1 MIDCLSPLTLKH
13 LNETLALKTGW
24 KSIISSRIYARRN
37 MNASIR
43 SGGCGHLKTG
53 KAPSEMATIN
63 SMSPKHPNLWVGFME
78 RISCECWK
86 LEGLKNFWHRNR
98 NDYSSSERLPHDPPT
113 AGLSKG
119 VANSQSRSATALPP
133 IIELKELSIDKAPPK
148 MQSSPVVEYPK
159 ASDNASPTSTTSL
172 KAGIVSSA
180 DTFSSPTRPL
190 TEEDFLA
197 SKRKFEPSYEANIE
211 SFFHDI
217 YVGEAR
223 KMGRPGR

>member
-13 LNETLALKTGW
+13 LNETLALKTRW

-37 MNASIR
+37 MNGSTR
-43 SGGCGHLKTG
+43 SGGCGHIKTG
-53 KAPSEMATIN
+53 KAPSEMARIN

-78 RISCECWK
+78 RKSGECWK
-86 LEGLKNFWHRNR
+86 LEGLKNSWHRNR
-98 NDYSSSERLPHDPPT
+98 NHYSSSERFPHDPPT

-133 IIELKELSIDKAPPK
+133 IIELKELSTDKAPPK

-180 DTFSSPTRPL
+180 DAFSSPTRPL